1 MQYSHRYRQQVQK
14 CFGSADSNICD
25 DLIYH
30 TICPGNAEEWWHH
43 EYAESHMAADVE
55 IIQKLKFQIL
65 PYTADGQYLS
75 PSDEPIFRLFR
86 DALCGHTL

>member
-1 MQYSHRYRQQVQK
+1 
-14 CFGSADSNICD
+14 
-25 DLIYH
+25 
-30 TICPGNAEEWWHH
+30 
-43 EYAESHMAADVE
+43 MAADVE